1 MANNILETVMG
12 AVVIAIA
19 IIFVVFMYRAAD
31 IAPTDG
37 YQLTAKFNSIDGLNV
52 GADVRMSGIRIG
64 SVTSADL
71 EQPSLLAVVKMSIRD
86 GVGIPDDSAVRVL
99 TDGLM
104 GDTFLAIEP
113 GGGIDNLKGGDQFK
127 FAQGSVNL
135 IDLVGQAIYSG
146 GGSGS
151 Q

>member
-1 MANNILETVMG
+1 M
-12 AVVIAIA
+12 
-19 IIFVVFMYRAAD
+19 
-31 IAPTDG
+31 
-37 YQLTAKFNSIDGLNV
+37 
-52 GADVRMSGIRIG
+52 
-64 SVTSADL
+64 
-71 EQPSLLAVVKMSIRD
+71 
-86 GVGIPDDSAVRVL
+86 L